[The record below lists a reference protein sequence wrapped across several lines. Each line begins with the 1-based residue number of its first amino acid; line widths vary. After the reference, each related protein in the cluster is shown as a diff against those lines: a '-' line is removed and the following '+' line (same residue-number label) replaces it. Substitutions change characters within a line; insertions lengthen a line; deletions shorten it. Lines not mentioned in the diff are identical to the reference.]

1 MYLCIKLA
9 KYNKNEINYAVN
21 LELCKIKKINNVVN
35 DTFMLIYKFKK
46 QNNNRYNKI
55 NHKIQSSFPCSRRE
69 FSQHTMQIYNSN
81 FKNSFYLLN

>member
-9 KYNKNEINYAVN
+9 KYNENEINYAVN

-46 QNNNRYNKI
+46 QNNNRYNK
-55 NHKIQSSFPCSRRE
+55 
-69 FSQHTMQIYNSN
+69 
-81 FKNSFYLLN
+81 